1 MSSAKIN
8 EGSQTSI
15 KYLMK
20 DLKPFNFEFLYF
32 LGFVV
37 LSENIWIDLSLQA
50 LNGSIYFEKIYN
62 ISPF

>member
-1 MSSAKIN
+1 MSSAKIS

-20 DLKPFNFEFLYF
+20 DLKLFNFEFLHF

-37 LSENIWIDLSLQA
+37 LSENI
-50 LNGSIYFEKIYN
+50 
-62 ISPF
+62 